1 MAAPVVT
8 VLTVS
13 DVVKVR
19 GNRRTIDGV
28 SLTISAGERVAL
40 LGHNGA
46 GKTTLIQMILGLA
59 PLDGGRIAVAGHPPG
74 SIEARRLTAFLPE
87 HVAFH
92 RALTGKEQLRH
103 FARLRGRPASQADTL
118 LERVG
123 LAPDADRRIGT
134 YSKGM
139 GQRLGLAQALLA
151 PPGLALLDEPTS
163 GLDPVAR
170 WEFYNMV
177 DELTAAGGAVMLS
190 SHALTELEATTD
202 RIAILRGGVLVAND
216 SLDEL
221 RRAAALP
228 VRLRVV
234 ARGAD
239 AAALASL
246 GGRPINGHA
255 VELTCSMTEKL
266 DRLAAIS
273 ALRDRI
279 DDIEIIPP
287 SLEALYRHFSV
298 GEEARQ

>member
-1 MAAPVVT
+1 MT
-8 VLTVS
+8 VLTVN
-13 DVVKVR
+13 DAVKLR

-28 SLTISAGERVAL
+28 SLTVSAGERVAL

-46 GKTTLIQMILGLA
+46 GKTTLMQMILGLT
-59 PLDGGRIAVAGHPPG
+59 PLDGGTIAVAGHPPG
-74 SIEARRLTAFLPE
+74 SIDARRLTAFLPE

-103 FARLRGRPASQADTL
+103 FARLRGKKPSDADTL

-123 LAPDADRRIGT
+123 LTPDADRRIGT

-163 GLDPVAR
+163 GLDPIAR

-177 DELTAAGGAVMLS
+177 EELTAAGGAVLLS
-190 SHALTELEATTD
+190 SHALTELEAKTD
-202 RIAILRGGVLVAND
+202 RIAILRAGTLVAND
-216 SLDEL
+216 SLDAL

-234 ARGAD
+234 ARGEG
-239 AAALASL
+239 AAATLSSL
-246 GGRPINGHA
+246 GGQPINGHA
-255 VELTCSMTEKL
+255 VELTCSMAEKL
-266 DRLAAIS
+266 DRIAAIT
-273 ALRDRI
+273 ALGDRI
-279 DDIEIIPP
+279 DDIEIVPP
-287 SLEALYRHFSV
+287 GLDELYRHFSISA
-298 GEEARQ
+298 GAPQ